1 MQSFAMCPI
10 PISMKFTKS
19 NEFVQRNNVS
29 VMYDNI
35 FYFNF
40 TQSKVEI
47 LK

>member
-10 PISMKFTKS
+10 PISMKFTEKS

-40 TQSKVEI
+40 TQSK
-47 LK
+47 LKF